1 MTTGGLGPIWVSYL
15 GLSWYERT
23 FTSVEELD
31 WFPLSSNLVS
41 SGSYRS
47 AKMGV
52 AVCSPL
58 AIVQHILAAFP
69 TRQWRQHHRYSGDLT
84 RENNRALYTEG
95 QHRHVFQRYLMVQ
108 TTPVTTFWVGITLVT
123 AITES
128 TATSVHCHHKGK
140 D

>member
-1 MTTGGLGPIWVSYL
+1 MTPGGLGLISVSYL

-58 AIVQHILAAFP
+58 AMVLHILATFP
-69 TRQWRQHHRYSGDLT
+69 TRQWRQHHRYSGDLI

-108 TTPVTTFWVGITLVT
+108 VTAVTTFWVGTMLVT
-123 AITES
+123 AIMES